1 MQLYL
6 IEKKDYLTQIKL
18 IVNGFKA
25 INIYMAW
32 CCTHPLNLLSTLRTS
47 SEVFVIC
54 QFFFSKREP
63 EAYKSWIIWSW
74 LTVNKQQAIRRKPD
88 FEEYA
93 LICSTNYCFN
103 LGLSLEYL
111 HGQFL
116 DISINSYLCRCV
128 GNKESTFKSPKLYLQ
143 MSEQKNEADVKESP
157 F

>member
-18 IVNGFKA
+18 IVNDFKA
-25 INIYMAW
+25 ITIYMAW
-32 CCTHPLNLLSTLRTS
+32 YCTHPLNFLSTLRIS

-54 QFFFSKREP
+54 QFFSRWEP

-74 LTVNKQQAIRRKPD
+74 LTVNKQQAIKRKTD

-103 LGLSLEYL
+103 LGLSLEYS

-116 DISINSYLCRCV
+116 DISINSHLRRYV
-128 GNKESTFKSPKLYLQ
+128 ENKESTFKPLKLHLQ
-143 MSEQKNEADVKESP
+143 MSEQKNEADVKESL

>member
-1 MQLYL
+1 MVLKQLIFIWHDAVHIL
-6 IEKKDYLTQIKL
+6 W
-18 IVNGFKA
+18 
-25 INIYMAW
+25 IYYQ
-32 CCTHPLNLLSTLRTS
+32 LLEHQVKCLS
-47 SEVFVIC
+47 FAN
-54 QFFFSKREP
+54 FFFSKREP

-93 LICSTNYCFN
+93 LICTTNYCFN

-116 DISINSYLCRCV
+116 DISINSYLRRCV
-128 GNKESTFKSPKLYLQ
+128 GNKESTFKPPKLYLQ